1 MSPVAPPI
9 ARLLQRPES
18 ERRLGPFLL
27 IKPLGRGGFA
37 PVWLARERYGGT
49 ELRTAAVKLFALD
62 APGPDADG
70 AGPRSARSAAAER
83 RRAVIEEARLLCQV
97 EHPSVVRFYALPVDE
112 ELGVIGLAME
122 HIAGVSLD
130 HTLAARGPLSVAETL
145 SVGIAIASALA
156 AVHRAGLVHRDVKPA
171 NVVEAAGVHKLIDF
185 GIAAADAPIRRAPVV
200 LLKAERA
207 RLADLPYALARPSD
221 AALAATL
228 DAGAGSTALAATLD
242 AGAGS
247 TALAA
252 TLDAGAGSTA
262 LAASLAASLA
272 AGAGS
277 TSAPTEAVGPICGTL
292 GYMDP
297 VVLATHTPATPAS
310 DLYALGAMLFECLTG
325 RVPAA
330 ISTAEGTALSGEILD
345 GRAPPPPL
353 LEVAPDAP
361 RSLARLIDALLSPD
375 PRDRPASAEPVAI
388 ALEQIRGELA
398 GDERRLP
405 PEDVGPFRGLGRFN
419 EADRDVYFGRR
430 SEVAAAVE
438 MLRCRGVVALVGPSG
453 SGKSSLARAG
463 VLPAVGDGALG
474 AWPPRW
480 DRAVAEPGADPR
492 AAVIAALSP
501 FVPRAPELLPEEI
514 VAALTA
520 RVQAEERGLVLLL
533 DQLEELATVASPEGR
548 EFTVALLCRLAEH
561 PIPGVRA
568 VVTARRDWL
577 DPLLALGPLG
587 NVLVRG
593 SVLIEPISE
602 LTWVAVLEQALAAY
616 GYSFEDDALKE
627 ELTASLKEA
636 AGAMPLVQ
644 FALTELWDK
653 RDARNRKVTRA
664 GLRAIGGIAGAL
676 ERHADATL
684 RALAAERPGAA
695 EAARAVLLSLTT
707 PQGTRA
713 TRAREELARSAGPAG
728 EEALEAFERARLI
741 VAGEG
746 GVTLAH
752 DALISQWERLRAW
765 VAEAREDRLL
775 AEELDRDAARWHAA
789 PREAPLWRGRRLAFG
804 EALRGRVGLP
814 MPPRAAAFLE
824 ASRRAERRAALL
836 GAGAV
841 AAAVLAV
848 AGFGLVYL
856 REVRAREAEVRS
868 ALRKEQ
874 ASRELAEEQTRNV
887 QQAQDR
893 IAQLLREL
901 ADSPTK
907 EAVLALEEQIRQG
920 RGAPLDAAPPAPMRA
935 PRAPIAPPPPA
946 AQADPSGAAPAAGAP
961 ARLRVETD
969 WKESDPPARASDP
982 PRPAPEP
989 PRPALDVETTW

>member
-9 ARLLQRPES
+9 ARLLQRPEP

-27 IKPLGRGGFA
+27 IEPLGRGGFA

-62 APGPDADG
+62 APDPEP
-70 AGPRSARSAAAER
+70 AGPGPRTAAAER

-122 HIAGVSLD
+122 HVAGVSLD

-185 GIAAADAPIRRAPVV
+185 GIAAADAPIRGAPVV
-200 LLKAERA
+200 LLNAERA
-207 RLADLPYALARPSD
+207 RLADLPHALARPSD
-221 AALAATL
+221 TVLAVPVA
-228 DAGAGSTALAATLD
+228 AGAGSTA
-242 AGAGS
+242 
-247 TALAA
+247 
-252 TLDAGAGSTA
+252 
-262 LAASLAASLA
+262 
-272 AGAGS
+272 
-277 TSAPTEAVGPICGTL
+277 APTEAIGPICGTL

-297 VVLATHTPATPAS
+297 VVLATRTPATPAS
-310 DLYALGAMLFECLTG
+310 DLYALGALLFECLTG

-353 LEVAPDAP
+353 LEAAPGAP

-375 PRDRPASAEPVAI
+375 RRDRPASAEPVAI

-398 GDERRLP
+398 GGARALP

-430 SEVAAAVE
+430 SEIAAAVE

-480 DRAVAEPGADPR
+480 DRAVAEPGTDPR

-501 FVPRAPELLPEEI
+501 FVPRAPELLPEEL

-533 DQLEELATVASPEGR
+533 DQLEELATVASPGGR

-587 NVLVRG
+587 KVLVRG

-616 GYSFEDDALKE
+616 GYSFEDDALRE

-653 RDARNRKVTRA
+653 RDVRNRQVTRA

-684 RALAAERPGAA
+684 RALAGERPGAA

-752 DALISQWERLRAW
+752 ESLLLRWERLRAW

-804 EALRGRVGLP
+804 EALRGRRDLP
-814 MPPRAAAFLE
+814 ISRRAAAFLD
-824 ASRRAERRAALL
+824 ASRRAERRAALR

-841 AAAVLAV
+841 AAVVLAGV
-848 AGFGLVYL
+848 GFGAAYL
-856 REVRAREAEVRS
+856 REARAREAEVLA

-887 QQAQDR
+887 QKAQDR
-893 IAQLLREL
+893 IDLLLRHL

-907 EAVLALEEQIRQG
+907 EAVLALQEQIRQ
-920 RGAPLDAAPPAPMRA
+920 RAGAPPPAPP
-935 PRAPIAPPPPA
+935 PRGPSAPPPPA
-946 AQADPSGAAPAAGAP
+946 ASAPQGELPGPAPAASAP
-961 ARLRVETD
+961 RGLRVETD
-969 WKESDPPARASDP
+969 WSKSGPPTARPSAP
-982 PRPAPEP
+982 PP
-989 PRPALDVETTW
+989 PALDVETTW

>member
-1 MSPVAPPI
+1 MSPVAPSI
-9 ARLLQRPES
+9 ARLLQRPEP

-27 IKPLGRGGFA
+27 IEPLGRGGFA

-62 APGPDADG
+62 ARGPDPG
-70 AGPRSARSAAAER
+70 GPDPSPAAVLR
-83 RRAVIEEARLLCQV
+83 RRGVIEEARLLCQV

-112 ELGVIGLAME
+112 EHGVIGLAME
-122 HIAGVSLD
+122 HVAGVSLD
-130 HTLAARGPLSVAETL
+130 RTLAARGTLPVAETL
-145 SVGIAIASALA
+145 ALGIAIASALA

-171 NVVEAAGVHKLIDF
+171 NIVDAAGVYKLIDF
-185 GIAAADAPIRRAPVV
+185 GIAAADAPIGRAPSA
-200 LLKAERA
+200 LGEPERA
-207 RLADLPYALARPSD
+207 RLADLPRALERSCG
-221 AALAATL
+221 AALAGIL
-228 DAGAGSTALAATLD
+228 SGRAGSTT
-242 AGAGS
+242 
-247 TALAA
+247 
-252 TLDAGAGSTA
+252 
-262 LAASLAASLA
+262 
-272 AGAGS
+272 
-277 TSAPTEAVGPICGTL
+277 APTDALGPVCGTL
-292 GYMDP
+292 GYIDP
-297 VVLATHTPATPAS
+297 VILATRAPPAPES
-310 DLYALGAMLFECLTG
+310 DLYALGATLFECLTG

-330 ISTAEGTALSGEILD
+330 LPTRAATGEAPALSGEILD
-345 GRAPPPPL
+345 GRARPPPL
-353 LEVAPDAP
+353 LEVVPGAP

-375 PRDRPASAEPVAI
+375 RRDRPASAEPVAI
-388 ALEQIRGELA
+388 ALEQIRGELS
-398 GDERRLP
+398 GGERTLP
-405 PEDVGPFRGLGRFN
+405 PESVGPFRGLGRFN

-430 SEVAAAVE
+430 SDIAATVE

-463 VLPAVGDGALG
+463 VLPAVGEGALG
-474 AWPPRW
+474 AWPPWW

-501 FVPRAPELLPEEI
+501 FVPRAAELLPEEI

-533 DQLEELATVASPEGR
+533 DQLEELATVASPRGR

-561 PIPGVRA
+561 AIPGVRV

-587 NVLVRG
+587 KVLVRG

-602 LTWVAVLEQALAAY
+602 LTWVAVLDQALAAY
-616 GYSFEDDALKE
+616 GYALEDDALKE
-627 ELTASLKEA
+627 ELTAELREA
-636 AGAMPLVQ
+636 ASAMPLVQ

-653 RDARNRKVTRA
+653 RDTLNRKVTRA
-664 GLRAIGGIAGAL
+664 GLRAIGGVAGAL

-695 EAARAVLLSLTT
+695 EAARALLLALTT

-713 TRAREELARSAGPAG
+713 TRARAELARSAGPAG

-752 DALISQWERLRAW
+752 ESLILRWERLRAW

-775 AEELDRDAARWHAA
+775 AEELDRDAARWRAA

-804 EALRGRVGLP
+804 EALRRRDDV
-814 MPPRAAAFLE
+814 RISQSAAAFLE

-836 GAGAV
+836 AAGAV
-841 AAAVLAV
+841 AAVVLAS
-848 AGFGLVYL
+848 AGFGVAYL
-856 REVRAREAEVRS
+856 REVRAREAEVLA

-887 QQAQDR
+887 QKAQDR
-893 IAQLLREL
+893 IDQLLREL

-907 EAVLALEEQIRQG
+907 EAVLALQEQIR
-920 RGAPLDAAPPAPMRA
+920 RRAGAAEAAPA
-935 PRAPIAPPPPA
+935 PRGPVAPPPPA
-946 AQADPSGAAPAAGAP
+946 APAPRDEPAGPAPVAGAP
-961 ARLRVETD
+961 PGLRVETD
-969 WKESDPPARASDP
+969 WAEGNPPPARPSA
-982 PRPAPEP
+982 P